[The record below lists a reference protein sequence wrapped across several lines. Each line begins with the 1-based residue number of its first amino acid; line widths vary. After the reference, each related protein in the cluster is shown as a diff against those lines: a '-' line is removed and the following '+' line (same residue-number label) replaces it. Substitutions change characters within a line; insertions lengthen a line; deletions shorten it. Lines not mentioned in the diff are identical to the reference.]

1 MDTWAE
7 IFFTYDEIEA
17 EIVKDLLEAEDIQVV
32 VKSMKMTPYP
42 VSIGRMGEMRLIV
55 RNEDLERA
63 RELITVMKETSEKE
77 TNDY

>member
-42 VSIGRMGEMRLIV
+42 VSIGRMGEMRLMV